1 MGVEGLKMNSLF
13 FFLFYFFFNFFFN
26 LFNFENN
33 YADFFIFFN

>member
-1 MGVEGLKMNSLF
+1 VGVEGLKMNSLF